1 MEHLLIYP
9 LLSTRDC
16 GLAFFALHLF
26 RDFLFLTDFCRLDL
40 SFNGAGI
47 SSSDSDSPDCS
58 FSESSAAVVIAVI
71 SPDLFLLLHDDSP

>member
-16 GLAFFALHLF
+16 SLTFFALHLF
-26 RDFLFLTDFCRLDL
+26 HDFLFLAEF
-40 SFNGAGI
+40 SVVGSGI

-58 FSESSAAVVIAVI
+58 CSDSSPAVVIAVI
-71 SPDLFLLLHDDSP
+71 GPDVFLLLDDDSP